1 MAVYK
6 GFKFTKKGK
15 EFLSELVAS
24 DKNLKFNNI
33 ITSSDVVQDTAIKD
47 LTNIS
52 NPKQTIKVSK
62 ISKDVT
68 NPSPVSD
75 KSSVIL
81 TTVITNKDV
90 SASYAINTIGLTA
103 INDKGQEVLL
113 GVVLAKSPDIMPST
127 TEASTYSM
135 IVRIRLLIND
145 QLNVTE
151 NVDYNSMVT
160 QSEFLD
166 FKSMIE
172 STYVPQSQK
181 ATETQDGIAQLYNL
195 DSANTDGESTYDIIS
210 KNNGLDADTVTE
222 IIKKSEY
229 DSRVHNGEQ
238 FTYEPQYVNQN
249 GDPLDSSELENA
261 YNNPNS
267 YVKVIK
273 RSDKTRW
280 SKLMDK
286 LDHTKIVT
294 VRGLIKLLSKIIKP
308 AGEDEYGLI
317 NYKTIKQV
325 SPKPDLSPYQL
336 KSNFWKYSD
345 SSLKVVGTNSEN
357 GHSYT
362 GVEIEMFSNLGVYV
376 GSFHTNGG
384 RAYYKVP
391 NRASGG
397 WCEIMDNH
405 DMIARDNNIQHAHN
419 RITDTWNRAND
430 AWNRTQDLYGRSDSD
445 TVRNMRL
452 VGFIS
457 MYANGGEAAERGGY
471 VITGMHKNPGGLGGT
486 YHVQMRALQ
495 MYRGGWVNVPFG

>member
-15 EFLSELVAS
+15 EYLSELVAS

-47 LTNIS
+47 LTSII

-62 ISKDVT
+62 VSKDVT

-81 TTVITNKDV
+81 TTVITNRDV

-103 INDKGQEVLL
+103 INDKGQEILL

-127 TEASTYSM
+127 VEASTYSM

-151 NVDYNSMVT
+151 NVDYNSMVP

-181 ATETQDGIAQLYNL
+181 ATETQDGIAQLYDL
-195 DSANTDGESTYDIIS
+195 ESANTDGENTYDIIS
-210 KNNGLDADTVTE
+210 KNNGLDADNVTE
-222 IIKKSEY
+222 VIKKSEY
-229 DSRVHNGEQ
+229 DSRVRNGEQ
-238 FTYEPQYVNQN
+238 FIGNIQYVDQN
-249 GDPLDSSELENA
+249 GNQLEGSELENA
-261 YNNPNS
+261 TNNPNS

-325 SPKPDLSPYQL
+325 SPKPDLSPYL
-336 KSNFWKYSD
+336 KYDQTLVYKGN
-345 SSLKVVGTNSEN
+345 
-357 GHSYT
+357 
-362 GVEIEMFSNLGVYV
+362 NLGTVDFIIRSNKNMTFTAHEIAMFKEGNSNGYW
-376 GSFHTNGG
+376 GSFHVNGG
-384 RAYYKVP
+384 RAYYRVP
-391 NRASGG
+391 GRNNGN

-405 DMIARDNNIQHAHN
+405 DMAARDSNIQHAHN
-419 RITDTWNRAND
+419 RITDTWNKAFDAWNKAND
-430 AWNRTQDLYGRSDSD
+430 AQVNRIVET
-445 TVRNMRL
+445 RL
-452 VGFIS
+452 VGWVRDGINS
-457 MYANGGEAAERGGY
+457 KNERIGY
-471 VITGMHKNPGGLGGT
+471 V
-486 YHVQMRALQ
+486 V
-495 MYRGGWVNVPFG
+495 VNVSRDWGSNLDGVRVDSRVLQNLKNGSWYNIPVG

>member
-47 LTNIS
+47 LTTIS

-62 ISKDVT
+62 VSKDMT

-81 TTVITNKDV
+81 TTVITNRDV

-103 INDKGQEVLL
+103 INDKGQEILL

-127 TEASTYSM
+127 AEASTYSM

-151 NVDYNSMVT
+151 NVDYNSMVP

-181 ATETQDGIAQLYNL
+181 ATETQNGIAQLYDL
-195 DSANTDGESTYDIIS
+195 ESANTDGENTYDIIS
-210 KNNGLDADTVTE
+210 KNNGLDADNVTE

-229 DSRVHNGEQ
+229 DSRVRNGEQ
-238 FTYEPQYVNQN
+238 FIGDIRYVNQN
-249 GDPLDSSELENA
+249 GDPLLDNELENA

-267 YVKVIK
+267 YVKVTR
-273 RSDKTRW
+273 RSTKTRW
-280 SKLMDK
+280 SKLIDK

-325 SPKPDLSPYQL
+325 SPKPDLSPYQV
-336 KSNFWKYSD
+336 KTNFWKYPD
-345 SSLKVVGTNSEN
+345 SSLKVVGTNSGN
-357 GHSYT
+357 GHSYV
-362 GVEIEMFSNLGVYV
+362 GIEIQMFNSSGQYQ
-376 GSFHTNGG
+376 GTFHTNGG

-391 NRASGG
+391 NRAGG
-397 WCEIMDNH
+397 
-405 DMIARDNNIQHAHN
+405 
-419 RITDTWNRAND
+419 
-430 AWNRTQDLYGRSDSD
+430 GR
-445 TVRNMRL
+445 
-452 VGFIS
+452 
-457 MYANGGEAAERGGY
+457 
-471 VITGMHKNPGGLGGT
+471 
-486 YHVQMRALQ
+486 
-495 MYRGGWVNVPFG
+495 